1 MRGWGSVAGAT
12 GREFKE
18 RKGIMVI
25 RSYGSKR
32 GLRAALLFALGV
44 ALQACVAA
52 RPVPAPVVDLKA
64 RSDEA
69 QAACRAK
76 PLVNYVGRAKCLND
90 AAMIAAPTVENPDLF
105 RRALNARIEIATRVD
120 KKEITPEEGASQ
132 YADIQARLTEEGKA
146 RLANGE

>member
-1 MRGWGSVAGAT
+1 VRGWGSVAGAT
-12 GREFKE
+12 GQAFEE
-18 RKGIMVI
+18 RKSIMVI
-25 RSYGSKR
+25 RSYFSKR

-52 RPVPAPVVDLKA
+52 RPAPAPVVDLKA

-76 PLVNYVGRAKCLND
+76 PLVNYVARAKCLND